1 METRLLRSLFSMV
14 VLFLVTAGMAL
25 GQSTGKL
32 RGQVIDKET
41 GEPLVGANVTVEGTT
56 MGAACD
62 INGEYIILNVPPGTF
77 SVKATYVGYKTTTIR
92 NKIVTVGLTTEV
104 NFSLESEAIP
114 GPAIEIVAEVPL
126 INKNATNTI
135 NLVRAEQIE
144 QLPVRNVANIF
155 TLAPGVVSQ
164 GGNFYVRGGR
174 AEETAYYV
182 DGVLVNNPM
191 GGQLQLNVI
200 NNAIEEVQTQIGG
213 MTAQYGNAMSA
224 VVSTTTKVGGPAYNF
239 ALELITDELFGGK
252 DSRNFLGAYSYGLN
266 EYVLTAGGP
275 VIPGN
280 DKIRFFVAGQRVFNR
295 TNPTFLDGISFPYID
310 STAITSADWRIVDR
324 NDPVNAI
331 ETLPA
336 GTTGN
341 RTYLANLLNATNY
354 SGGRDYGGYNLDLW
368 GLQGN
373 IFMDFGSLNVKVGGT
388 YSTNSNIAA
397 FGRGIGIV
405 ATRLFDSARFA
416 NDQS

>member
-1 METRLLRSLFSMV
+1 METRLLRSLFSVV
-14 VLFLVTAGMAL
+14 VLLLVTAGMAL
-25 GQSTGKL
+25 AQSTGKM

-41 GEPLVGANVTVEGTT
+41 GEPLVGANVTIEGTT

-174 AEETAYYV
+174 SEETAYYV
-182 DGVLVNNPM
+182 DGVLVNNPIN
-191 GGQLQLNVI
+191 GQLNLNVI

-224 VVSTTTKVGGPAYNF
+224 VVSTTTKTGGPAYNF
-239 ALELITDELFGGK
+239 SMELITDELLGGK
-252 DSRNFLGAYSYGLN
+252 DGKNFMGAYSYGLN
-266 EYVLTAGGP
+266 EYVITAGGP
-275 VIPGN
+275 IIPGN
-280 DKIRFFVAGQRVFNR
+280 DKFRFFLAGQRVFNR
-295 TNPTFLDGISFPYID
+295 DNPTFLDGVAYPDID
-310 STAITSADWRIVDR
+310 STAITGADWRHH
-324 NDPVNAI
+324 
-331 ETLPA
+331 
-336 GTTGN
+336 
-341 RTYLANLLNATNY
+341 
-354 SGGRDYGGYNLDLW
+354 
-368 GLQGN
+368 
-373 IFMDFGSLNVKVGGT
+373 
-388 YSTNSNIAA
+388 
-397 FGRGIGIV
+397 
-405 ATRLFDSARFA
+405 
-416 NDQS
+416 